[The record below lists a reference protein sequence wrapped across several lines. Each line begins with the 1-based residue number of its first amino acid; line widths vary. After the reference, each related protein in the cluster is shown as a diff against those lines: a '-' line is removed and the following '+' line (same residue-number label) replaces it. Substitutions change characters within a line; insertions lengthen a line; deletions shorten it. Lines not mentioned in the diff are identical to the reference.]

1 MAQQLKNYQ
10 LLNNS
15 IYIYKFVRG
24 WHFASLLLFLDMRNK
39 LIALILIII
48 SYFPVFAQT
57 LYSERFNT
65 LTLNTGTYSS
75 SGSIQT
81 YSYKDVPSTMFT
93 INNGLKTADTLTGN
107 YPFRANGQKLKA
119 FLSYKQANQA
129 DTFAVSTSWLKP
141 TGAADAWLI
150 TPTINSIA
158 ANTVL
163 MWDAMSP
170 DATNLDGYE
179 VYITTNTSTTAVVGD
194 FSAANKVFTISA
206 EKNTWQTRGVSL
218 AAYAGQSI
226 RVAFRNNSTDKY
238 QLWIDDIIVKNITN
252 GYDASTIIN
261 NTYKYST
268 VGISN
273 IISATFKNNGF
284 TPITSLQVNYKV
296 GSNPTITE
304 TQSLVSPLSY
314 LDSKQLNFS
323 VPYITSTPAY
333 NSLKV
338 WVTLING
345 FADQQTSNDTILGSL
360 IISSSVPPKKV
371 FVESFTGAWCGWCPD
386 GQLKL
391 AEVALTN
398 TNVVVASFHN
408 DDNMN
413 TVSGENLITDYATV
427 FPSATID
434 QYLLPGNSE
443 VAIERGNWSAF
454 ITQRQTMPVPASVS
468 LTAINYN
475 PSTRVINATVS
486 SSFLAD
492 VKGDYRLNLYIKEN
506 NVFGAIQDSLLDN
519 GWNQYSYLYNIPS
532 SPYYQFG
539 NYLNPTTFIMGSNRY
554 KHQFVIDTMLS
565 GSYGASGIIPSS
577 GSTIGQTYSK
587 AYTYT
592 LELPA
597 GTEYRY
603 NEDNIYLIGVLT
615 EFSTDTK
622 KRTVINVAETK
633 LTSSPEVVGIK
644 EQQKQ
649 SFNFNLFPNP
659 STSQCRLSYELKNDA
674 EVIISVY
681 SILGELIYSES
692 SYKQIGISNHDLI
705 VSNLMPGNYS
715 VQVSVNGFKT
725 TKKLTVIK

>member
-1 MAQQLKNYQ
+1 
-10 LLNNS
+10 
-15 IYIYKFVRG
+15 
-24 WHFASLLLFLDMRNK
+24 MRNK
-39 LIALILIII
+39 LIALTLIIM
-48 SYFPVFAQT
+48 SFFSVKAQT
-57 LYSERFNT
+57 LYSESFNT

-75 SGSIQT
+75 SSSIQT
-81 YSYKDVPSTMFT
+81 YLYKDVPTTMFT
-93 INNGLKTADTLTGN
+93 INNGLKTADTLSGN
-107 YPFRANGQKLKA
+107 YPFRAIGQKQKA

-141 TGAADAWLI
+141 TGVADAWLI

-179 VYITTNTSTTAVVGD
+179 IYITTNTSSTPVVGD
-194 FSAANKVFTISA
+194 FSAANKVFNISA
-206 EKNTWQTRGVSL
+206 EKNTWQKRGLSL
-218 AAYAGQSI
+218 AAYAGQNI
-226 RVAFRNNSTDKY
+226 RIAFRNNSTDKY

-252 GYDASTIIN
+252 GYDASTSIN
-261 NTYKYST
+261 NTYKYSS
-268 VGISN
+268 VGMTN
-273 IISATFKNNGF
+273 VISATFKNNGF
-284 TPITSLQVNYKV
+284 TPITSLQINYKV
-296 GSNPTITE
+296 GSNPTISESQTL
-304 TQSLVSPLSY
+304 SSPLSY

-333 NSLKV
+333 NSLKI

-345 FADQQTSNDTILGSL
+345 FVDQQSNNDSISGSL

-371 FVESFTGAWCGWCPD
+371 LVENFTGAWCGWCPD

-408 DDNMN
+408 DDNMSI
-413 TVSGENLITDYATV
+413 VSGENLMTDYATV

-443 VAIERGNWSAF
+443 VAVERNNWNTYIS
-454 ITQRQTMPVPASVS
+454 QRQTMLVPASVS

-475 PSTRVINATVS
+475 ASTRVITASVS

-506 NVFGAIQDSLLDN
+506 NVFGAIADSLLDN
-519 GWNQYSYLYNIPS
+519 GWNQYSFLYNIPS

-554 KHQFVIDTMLS
+554 KHQYVIDTMLS
-565 GSYGASGIIPSS
+565 GSYGVSGIIPLS
-577 GSTIGQTYSK
+577 GSTIGQTYTKS
-587 AYTYT
+587 YTYT
-592 LELPA
+592 LALPT

-615 EFSTDTK
+615 EFDVDSK
-622 KRTVINVAETK
+622 KRTVINVAEKK
-633 LTSSPEVVGIK
+633 LTASSEVVGIK
-644 EQQKQ
+644 EQPMKD
-649 SFNFNLFPNP
+649 FHFVIFPNP
-659 STSQCRLSYELKNDA
+659 TTNICYLNYDLTKES
-674 EVIISVY
+674 EVTVSVY
-681 SILGELIYSES
+681 NMLGELVYSEV
-692 SYKQIGISNHDLI
+692 SYKSTGNVTQELSLK
-705 VSNLMPGNYS
+705 NLMQGNYS
-715 VQVSVNGFKT
+715 VEILINGLKT
-725 TKKLTVIK
+725 VKKLTVIK

>member
-1 MAQQLKNYQ
+1 
-10 LLNNS
+10 
-15 IYIYKFVRG
+15 
-24 WHFASLLLFLDMRNK
+24 MRNK
-39 LIALILIII
+39 FIALTLTIIF
-48 SYFPVFAQT
+48 YFSVNAQT

-81 YSYKDVPSTMFT
+81 YLYKDVPSTMFI
-93 INNGLKTADTLTGN
+93 INNGLKTADTLSGN

-141 TGAADAWLI
+141 TGVTDAWLI

-158 ANTVL
+158 ANSVL

-273 IISATFKNNGF
+273 IISATFKNSGF
-284 TPITSLQVNYKV
+284 TPITSLQINYKV
-296 GSNPTITE
+296 GSNPTVTE

-345 FADQQTSNDTILGSL
+345 FADQQTSNDTISGSL
-360 IISSSVPPKKV
+360 IISSSLPPKKV
-371 FVESFTGAWCGWCPD
+371 LVESFTGSWCGWCPD

-391 AEVALTN
+391 ADVALTN

-408 DDNMN
+408 DDNMS
-413 TVSGENLITDYATV
+413 TVSGENLMTDYATV

-443 VAIERGNWSAF
+443 VAVERNNWNTYIS
-454 ITQRQTMPVPASVS
+454 QRQAMLVPASVS

-475 PSTRVINATVS
+475 ASTRVITASVS

-506 NVFGAIQDSLLDN
+506 NVFGAIADSLLDN
-519 GWNQYSYLYNIPS
+519 DWNQYSFLYNIPS
-532 SPYYQFG
+532 SPYYQYG

-554 KHQFVIDTMLS
+554 KHQYVIDTMLS
-565 GSYGASGIIPSS
+565 GSYGVSGIIPLS
-577 GSTIGQTYSK
+577 GSTIGQTYTK
-587 AYTYT
+587 PYTYT
-592 LELPA
+592 LTLPT

-615 EFSTDTK
+615 EFDIDSK
-622 KRTVINVAETK
+622 KRAVINVAEKK
-633 LTSSPEVVGIK
+633 LTPSPEVVGIK
-644 EQQKQ
+644 EQPKKDVYL
-649 SFNFNLFPNP
+649 NIFPNP
-659 STSQCRLSYELKNDA
+659 TTSVCYLNYDLTKES
-674 EVIISVY
+674 EVTVSVFNM
-681 SILGELIYSES
+681 LGELIYSEV
-692 SYKQIGISNHDLI
+692 SYKNAGN
-705 VSNLMPGNYS
+705 VSHELSINNLMQGNYS
-715 VQVSVNGFKT
+715 VEVLINGFKT
-725 TKKLTVIK
+725 VKKLTVIK

>member
-1 MAQQLKNYQ
+1 
-10 LLNNS
+10 
-15 IYIYKFVRG
+15 
-24 WHFASLLLFLDMRNK
+24 MRNK
-39 LIALILIII
+39 LIALTLIIM
-48 SYFPVFAQT
+48 SFFSVKAQT
-57 LYSERFNT
+57 LYSESFNT

-75 SGSIQT
+75 SSSIQT
-81 YSYKDVPSTMFT
+81 YLYKDVPTTMFT
-93 INNGLKTADTLTGN
+93 INNGLKTADTLSGN
-107 YPFRANGQKLKA
+107 YPFRAIGQKQKA

-141 TGAADAWLI
+141 TGVADAWLI

-179 VYITTNTSTTAVVGD
+179 IYITTNTSSTPVVGD
-194 FSAANKVFTISA
+194 FSAANKVFNISA
-206 EKNTWQTRGVSL
+206 EKNTWQKRGLSL
-218 AAYAGQSI
+218 AAYAGQNI
-226 RVAFRNNSTDKY
+226 RIAFRNNSTDKY

-252 GYDASTIIN
+252 GYDASTSIN
-261 NTYKYST
+261 NTYKYSS
-268 VGISN
+268 VGMTN
-273 IISATFKNNGF
+273 VISATFKNNGF
-284 TPITSLQVNYKV
+284 TPITSLQINYKV
-296 GSNPTITE
+296 GSNPTISESQTL
-304 TQSLVSPLSY
+304 SSPLSY

-333 NSLKV
+333 NSLKI

-345 FADQQTSNDTILGSL
+345 FVDQQSNNDSISGSL

-371 FVESFTGAWCGWCPD
+371 LVENFTGAWCGWCPD

-408 DDNMN
+408 DDNMSI
-413 TVSGENLITDYATV
+413 VSGENLMTDYATV

-443 VAIERGNWSAF
+443 VAVERNNWNTYIS
-454 ITQRQTMPVPASVS
+454 QRQTMLVPASVS

-475 PSTRVINATVS
+475 ASTRVITASVS

-506 NVFGAIQDSLLDN
+506 NVFGAIADSLLDN
-519 GWNQYSYLYNIPS
+519 GWNQYSFLYNIPS

-554 KHQFVIDTMLS
+554 KHQYVIDTMLS
-565 GSYGASGIIPSS
+565 GSYGVSGIIPLS
-577 GSTIGQTYSK
+577 GSTIGQTYTKS
-587 AYTYT
+587 YTYT
-592 LELPA
+592 LALPT

-615 EFSTDTK
+615 EFDVDSK
-622 KRTVINVAETK
+622 KRTVINVAEKK
-633 LTSSPEVVGIK
+633 LTASSEVVGIK
-644 EQQKQ
+644 DQPMKD
-649 SFNFNLFPNP
+649 FHFVIFPNP
-659 STSQCRLSYELKNDA
+659 TTSICYLNYDLTKES
-674 EVIISVY
+674 EVTVSVY
-681 SILGELIYSES
+681 NMLGELVYSEV
-692 SYKQIGISNHDLI
+692 SYKSTGNVTQELSLK
-705 VSNLMPGNYS
+705 NLMQGNYS
-715 VQVSVNGFKT
+715 VEILINGLKT
-725 TKKLTVIK
+725 VKKLTVIK